1 MAKYEFLDVQD
12 IESIRSFANIFSYT
26 ALMKW
31 FKSLPDLSRQTPAR
45 AQIADPQ
52 TQDHFRVKYID
63 GYMRSTLGLYF
74 TALASDSVERVSII
88 ARQNQYQKPYR
99 DIDLLS
105 DKSLSWRR
113 TGPSELELIPIGM
126 YVRQA
131 YEPTIV
137 RVESHSPLDPLFAES
152 AVTDIARLLRTVP
165 EDASVARPA

>member
-1 MAKYEFLDVQD
+1 
-12 IESIRSFANIFSYT
+12 
-26 ALMKW
+26 
-31 FKSLPDLSRQTPAR
+31 
-45 AQIADPQ
+45 
-52 TQDHFRVKYID
+52 
-63 GYMRSTLGLYF
+63 MRSTLGLYF